1 MHDIIVYHKNNLQRQ
16 TGIGKIWQGSTG
28 PKQPSW
34 TVGTATSLED
44 KPSLNGEKNSSF
56 LYFSCEIELFSRSI
70 EGLSLF
76 SSV

>member
-1 MHDIIVYHKNNLQRQ
+1 MHDIIIYHKNNLQRQ

-44 KPSLNGEKNSSF
+44 KPSLNGEKIPLSSIFPVKLNCF
-56 LYFSCEIELFSRSI
+56 L
-70 EGLSLF
+70 
-76 SSV
+76 VP